1 MPQHTINL
9 RKTDDQDRSM
19 IISLMTTDY
28 KERRKQNKNFAPI
41 AFELYKLA
49 QSKTKVV
56 NFTFTRQNFSARELK
71 RIGKSSDNYVTERE
85 ICKRFIVTYG
95 VYVIIPL
102 IIDVTAETNYLL
114 RVYTENIKRDDD
126 DDDDDFEEI
135 NEVEDF
141 ELKDDN
147 ETSSDEEHEDSD
159 DDKQRKLKSS
169 KLKMYSPRKK

>member
-1 MPQHTINL
+1 MHLN
-9 RKTDDQDRSM
+9 
-19 IISLMTTDY
+19 
-28 KERRKQNKNFAPI
+28 
-41 AFELYKLA
+41 YKLA

-126 DDDDDFEEI
+126 ENGNFGDDFEEI

-159 DDKQRKLKSS
+159 DDKHGKLKSS
-169 KLKMYSPRKK
+169 KSKMRSQRRK